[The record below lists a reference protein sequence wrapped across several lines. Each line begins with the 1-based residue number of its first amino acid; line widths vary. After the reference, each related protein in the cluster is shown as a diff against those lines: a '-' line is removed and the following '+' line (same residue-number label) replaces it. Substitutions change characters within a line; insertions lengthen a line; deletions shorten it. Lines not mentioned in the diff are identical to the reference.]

1 VDVCRAVE
9 KRDNHAGP
17 LCLLKLFLLLA
28 FLPSPMLQGQPSYDL
43 VLKGGHVI
51 DPKNGIDAVRDV
63 AIKDH
68 KIAAVAE
75 HIQGGPG
82 AKVVDVSGFYVTP
95 GLVDIHVHVYA
106 GTGERRAYAGDH
118 SVYPD
123 GFTLRSGVTTGV
135 DAGSS
140 GWKNFPDFKD
150 RVIDRSITRILA
162 FINIV
167 GSGMRPKYEQSLSEM
182 DAQAAAA
189 QALKFPQVIVGIKT
203 AHYDGPEWTPVERAV
218 EAGTIANIPV
228 MVDFGTF
235 RPERPYEE
243 LVSSKLRPGDIST
256 HMYLDDVPMLD
267 AQGKVRPYLFAAKKR
282 GVIFDVGHGGGSFIF
297 RQAAPAIQQRFVPDS
312 ISTDLHND
320 SMNAGMKDMLNV
332 MSKFLNLGVLL
343 TDVIQMSTSN
353 PAHEIKHDE
362 LGNLSV
368 GSDADVAVLHLEK
381 GHFGFVDTY
390 GARMVGDE
398 KLICELTVRDGRV
411 VWDLNGIT
419 REDWTGLGQYH
430 TQGSAVWDR
439 TIIDP

>member
-1 VDVCRAVE
+1 VDFFHAVR
-9 KRDNHAGP
+9 KQRSHAGP
-17 LCLLKLFLLLA
+17 ARLLKILWLIAL
-28 FLPSPMLQGQPSYDL
+28 LPSSVLHAQPSYDL

-68 KIAAVAE
+68 KIAEVAE
-75 HIQGGPG
+75 HIQAGAG
-82 AKVVDVSGFYVTP
+82 AKVVDVTGLYVTP

-106 GTGERRAYAGDH
+106 GTGERHSYAGDH
-118 SVYPD
+118 GVYPD
-123 GFTLRSGVTTGV
+123 GFTLRSGVTTAV

-167 GSGMRPKYEQSLSEM
+167 GSGMRPKYEQNLNEM
-182 DAQAAAA
+182 DAEAAAA
-189 QALKFPQVIVGIKT
+189 QALKYPQVIVGIKT
-203 AHYDGPEWTPVERAV
+203 AHYNGPEWTPVEHAV
-218 EAGTIANIPV
+218 QAGTIANIPV

-235 RPERPYEE
+235 RPERPYEA
-243 LVSSKLRPGDIST
+243 LVSNKLRPGDIST
-256 HMYLDDVPMLD
+256 HMYLDEVPMLD
-267 AQGKVRPYLFAAKKR
+267 TNGKVRPYLFAARKR
-282 GVIFDVGHGGGSFIF
+282 GVIFDVGHGGGSFLF
-297 RQAAPAIQQRFVPDS
+297 RQAAPAVRQGFVPNS

-320 SMNAGMKDMLNV
+320 SMNSGMKDMLNV
-332 MSKFLNLGVLL
+332 MSKFLNLGVSLD
-343 TDVIQMSTSN
+343 DVIRMSTSN

-381 GHFGFVDTY
+381 GHFGFVDSY
-390 GARMVGDE
+390 GARMAGNE
-398 KLICELTVRDGRV
+398 KLVCELTVRDGRV

-419 REDWTGLGQYH
+419 REDWTGLGKYH
-430 TQGSAVWDR
+430 TQGSPVWDH